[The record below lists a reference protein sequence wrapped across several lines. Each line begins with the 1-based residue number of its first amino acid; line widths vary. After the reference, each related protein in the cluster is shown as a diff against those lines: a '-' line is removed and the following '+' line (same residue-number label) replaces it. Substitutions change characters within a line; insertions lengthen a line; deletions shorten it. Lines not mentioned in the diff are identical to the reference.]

1 MAGGEFARDVA
12 CMVCL
17 DDRVLTRA
25 QRIYEGDETDR
36 YRCENGH
43 DFGMDWLDPATE
55 AQWPPPADI
64 LAGLND

>member
-1 MAGGEFARDVA
+1 
-12 CMVCL
+12 
-17 DDRVLTRA
+17 VLTRA

-36 YRCENGH
+36 YRCEKGH